1 MTFNKKENLINRPE
15 SPSPGSDAFGRSGT
29 ISDLGVVTWLLYSI
43 NPNHDNKAL
52 KISIFFHVWLFKNLK
67 NWLSTM

>member
-29 ISDLGVVTWLLYSI
+29 ISDLGVVT
-43 NPNHDNKAL
+43 
-52 KISIFFHVWLFKNLK
+52 
-67 NWLSTM
+67 